1 MGRLFNKYK
10 TKIKHR
16 MVLDHPYIKDKY
28 FEYYVQ
34 HPGNGNADK
43 IKELQRYF
51 NLIIFIENKKGR
63 RIKK

>member
-1 MGRLFNKYK
+1 
-10 TKIKHR
+10 

-43 IKELQRYF
+43 IKRIAKILQLNYIYR
-51 NLIIFIENKKGR
+51 KQKGEKDQE
-63 RIKK
+63 IDHTL

>member
-43 IKELQRYF
+43 IKRIAKILQL
-51 NLIIFIENKKGR
+51 NPI
-63 RIKK
+63 